1 MTRTDLPALTVGW
14 IGTGH
19 MGGALAGRIGRAG
32 LDLTVWNRTRSKAE
46 PLMKVGA
53 KVADHPSEL
62 ADRDVVFTMVS
73 TSADL
78 EQVIGQLL
86 SDPERSPRMIVDCST
101 VSTEASARVRAVA
114 AERGA
119 AFLASPVSGN
129 GKVVAAGMLSLVCSG
144 PQEAFDEVAPILELL
159 GRHVTY
165 VGDGEKARLVKI
177 CHNILL
183 GVVAQNLAE
192 ITVLAEKG
200 GVSRAALLDFINNS
214 VMGSVFSKYKSPAY
228 VNLDFTPTF
237 TPVLLRKDLDLGL
250 RAADEL
256 GVPMPVT
263 SAARE
268 PVQAAIAQGR
278 TTEDFAV
285 LLELQARASGLELV
299 SEDVA
304 VDDGL
309 GAADGGH

>member
-14 IGTGH
+14 LGTGH
-19 MGGALAGRIGRAG
+19 MGAALAARIGRAG
-32 LDLTVWNRTRSKAE
+32 MDLTVWNRTRSKAE
-46 PLMKVGA
+46 PLVDAGA
-53 KVADHPSEL
+53 KVADEPVEL

-73 TSADL
+73 ASKDL
-78 EQVIGQLL
+78 EQVVERLL
-86 SDPERSPRMIVDCST
+86 SDPAKAPRILVDCST
-101 VSTEASARVRAVA
+101 VSTEASARVRAVCD
-114 AERGA
+114 ERGI

-129 GKVVAAGMLSLVCSG
+129 GKVVAAGKLSLVCSG
-144 PQEAFDEVAPILELL
+144 PQAAYDEVAPVLNLL

-177 CHNILL
+177 CHNIML

-200 GVSRAALLDFINNS
+200 GVPRAAMLEFLNNS
-214 VMGSVFSKYKSPAY
+214 VMGSMFTTYKSPAY

-250 RAADEL
+250 RAGDEL

-263 SAARE
+263 AAARE
-268 PVQAAIAQGR
+268 TVQAAIAQGR
-278 TTEDFAV
+278 TQEDFAV
-285 LLELQARASGLELV
+285 LVELEARNAGYEIA
-299 SEDVA
+299 SEDVE

-309 GAADGGH
+309 APLQEG